1 MPKEI
6 AAKPEQTAMSKR
18 LDPQLRSSLAK
29 LLTGLAEARQGAVS
43 KETLVLYSA
52 HLSEFDPADV
62 QRVARNLARRK
73 REEGETAF
81 PSLGELL
88 QPLELARKLK
98 AQEDR
103 AASERQEQIRVF
115 WDEVMPYQIE
125 EFGFTEEQVLMRFP
139 SMRGTKPEVA
149 Q

>member
-1 MPKEI
+1 M
-6 AAKPEQTAMSKR
+6 
-18 LDPQLRSSLAK
+18 
-29 LLTGLAEARQGAVS
+29 
-43 KETLVLYSA
+43 VLYSA